1 MRLAMWPFTKKLQTP
16 YTPVAQQVAMA
27 VKSLSLPQ
35 ASPNWRQFA
44 KMQEKWNTK
53 AAINEGFN
61 ASAIVYAAIE
71 KRAKLVAAV
80 PWQAKRK
87 LSDGTF
93 EHVANSP
100 LQLLIDNPNPDQSW
114 YEIMYEAEQSICL
127 SGNNF
132 ISEIRAGYKN
142 QPMQLWHLPSQFV
155 KIKPGKEKLVDYFEY
170 TETNGKQVINAED
183 MIQLKMPNPN
193 DRYFG
198 QPILMAASRA
208 ADVDRE
214 SADWQRYSLQNRGI
228 ADFSIELPEGSTEEQ
243 AQSFQD
249 ALAKR
254 HQSPANAR
262 KPIVGNFKV
271 NEMGQSAKEMDFV
284 ESRKATWSELAAAFG
299 VPLAV
304 LGFTESVNL
313 SNADAMNRQIYLDTI
328 VPQLEL
334 YKRQLTLQLARD
346 FGDEWCLDY
355 DLSAIPAMQANLGE
369 KIDNAVKLY
378 NMGVPFNTLDEKL
391 GLNIGEIDGGDVAF
405 MVSATTEETEDERTE
420 QDEEDAKALI
430 KSIAYGVK

>member
-1 MRLAMWPFTKKLQTP
+1 MWPFTKKLQTP
-16 YTPVAQQVAMA
+16 YTPVANQVAMA
-27 VKSLSLPQ
+27 LKSLSLPQ

-44 KMQEKWNTK
+44 KMQEKWDTK
-53 AAINEGFN
+53 TAINEGYN

-80 PWQAKRK
+80 PWQAKRRK
-87 LSDGTF
+87 QDGTY
-93 EHVANSP
+93 EHVPNSP
-100 LQLLIDNPNPDQSW
+100 LQMLIDNPNTDQSF

-127 SGNNF
+127 SGNCYL
-132 ISEIRAGYKN
+132 SEIRAGSRN
-142 QPMQLWHLPSQFV
+142 QPMQLWHLPGQYMR
-155 KIKPGKEKLVDYFEY
+155 IKPGTEKLVDYFEY
-170 TETNGKQVINAED
+170 TESNGKKRIEADD

-198 QPILMAASRA
+198 QPVLMAASRA

-228 ADFSIELPEGSTEEQ
+228 ADFSIELPEGTTQEQ
-243 AQSFQD
+243 AESFQEK
-249 ALAKR
+249 LAER
-254 HQSPANAR
+254 QQSTANAR
-262 KPIVGNFKV
+262 RPIAGTFKV
-271 NEMGQSAKEMDFV
+271 HEMGQSAKEMDFV

-299 VPLAV
+299 VPLAA

-313 SNADAMNRQIYLDTI
+313 ANADAMNRMIYLDTI
-328 VPQLEL
+328 IPQLEL

-346 FGDEWCLDY
+346 FGGEWILDY
-355 DLSAIPAMQANLGE
+355 DLSSIPAMQANLGE

-391 GLNIGEIDGGDVAF
+391 GLNIGEIEGGDVPF
-405 MVSATTEETEDERTE
+405 MVAAETSDTEVVV
-420 QDEEDAKALI
+420 DEESKAMI
-430 KSIAYGVK
+430 KAIAYGANK

>member
-1 MRLAMWPFTKKLQTP
+1 MWPFTKKLKVP

-27 VKSLSLPQ
+27 VKSLSLPE

-44 KMQEKWNTK
+44 KMQEQWCTK
-53 AAINEGFN
+53 TAINEGYN

-80 PWQAKRK
+80 PWCAKRRMQ
-87 LSDGTF
+87 DGTY
-93 EHVANSP
+93 EHVPNSP
-100 LQLLIDNPNPDQSW
+100 LQMLIDNPNPDQSF
-114 YEIMYEAEQSICL
+114 YEIMYEAEQSVCL

-132 ISEIRAGYKN
+132 LSEIRAGSRGL
-142 QPMQLWHLPSQFV
+142 PVQLWHLPSQYM
-155 KIKPGKEKLVDYFEY
+155 KIKPGREKLVDYFEY
-170 TETNGKQVINAED
+170 TESNGTKKIMAED

-228 ADFSIELPEGSTEEQ
+228 ADFSIELPEGSTQEQ
-243 AQSFQD
+243 AEGFREK
-249 ALAKR
+249 LAER
-254 HQSPANAR
+254 QQSPANAR

-284 ESRKATWSELAAAFG
+284 ESRKTTWSELAAAFG
-299 VPLAV
+299 TPLAS

-313 SNADAMNRQIYLDTI
+313 ANADAMNRMIYLDTI
-328 VPQLEL
+328 IPQLEL

-346 FGDEWCLDY
+346 FGPEWILDY
-355 DLSAIPAMQANLGE
+355 DLSSIPAMQANLGD
-369 KIDNAVKLY
+369 KIENAVKLY
-378 NMGVPFNTLDEKL
+378 NMGVPFNTLDDKL
-391 GLNIGEIDGGDVAF
+391 GLGIGDIDGGDVAF
-405 MVSATTEETEDERTE
+405 MVSATKPEPTAEDGEEV
-420 QDEEDAKALI
+420 KAMI
-430 KSIAYGVK
+430 KSIAYGGK

>member
-1 MRLAMWPFTKKLQTP
+1 MWPFTKKLQTP
-16 YTPVAQQVAMA
+16 YTPVANQVAMA
-27 VKSLSLPQ
+27 LKSLSLPQ

-44 KMQEKWNTK
+44 KMQEKWDTK
-53 AAINEGFN
+53 TAINEGYN

-87 LSDGTF
+87 KQDGTF
-93 EHVANSP
+93 EHVPNSP
-100 LQLLIDNPNPDQSW
+100 LQMLIDNPNPDQSF
-114 YEIMYEAEQSICL
+114 YEIMYETEQSVCL
-127 SGNNF
+127 SGNCYL
-132 ISEIRAGYKN
+132 SEIRAGSRN
-142 QPMQLWHLPSQFV
+142 QPMQLWHLPSQYMR
-155 KIKPGKEKLVDYFEY
+155 IKPGTEKLVDYFEY
-170 TETNGKQVINAED
+170 TESNGKKRIEADD

-198 QPILMAASRA
+198 QPVLMAASRA

-214 SADWQRYSLQNRGI
+214 SADWQRCSLQNRGI
-228 ADFSIELPEGSTEEQ
+228 ADFSIELPEGSTQEQ
-243 AQSFQD
+243 AAAFQEK
-249 ALAKR
+249 LAER
-254 HQSPANAR
+254 NQSPANAR

-299 VPLAV
+299 VPLAA

-313 SNADAMNRQIYLDTI
+313 ANADAMNRMIYLDTI
-328 VPQLEL
+328 IPQLEL

-346 FGDEWCLDY
+346 FGDEWVLDY
-355 DLSAIPAMQANLGE
+355 DLSGIPAMQANLGE

-391 GLNIGEIDGGDVAF
+391 GLNIGEIDGGDVPF
-405 MVSATTEETEDERTE
+405 MVVAETPDDEVVA
-420 QDEEDAKALI
+420 DEESKAMI
-430 KSIAYGVK
+430 KAIAYGRR

>member
-1 MRLAMWPFTKKLQTP
+1 MWPFTKKLQTP
-16 YTPVAQQVAMA
+16 YTPVANQVAMA
-27 VKSLSLPQ
+27 LKSLSLPQ

-44 KMQEKWNTK
+44 KMQEKWDTK
-53 AAINEGFN
+53 TAINEGYN
-61 ASAIVYAAIE
+61 SSAIVYAAIE

-87 LSDGTF
+87 KQDGTY
-93 EHVANSP
+93 EYVPNSP
-100 LQLLIDNPNPDQSW
+100 LQMLIDNPNTDQSF

-127 SGNNF
+127 SGNCYL
-132 ISEIRAGYKN
+132 SEIRAGSRN
-142 QPMQLWHLPSQFV
+142 QPMQIWHLPSQYMR
-155 KIKPGKEKLVDYFEY
+155 IKPGTEKLVDYFEY
-170 TETNGKQVINAED
+170 TESNGKKRIEADD

-198 QPILMAASRA
+198 QPVLMAASRA

-228 ADFSIELPEGSTEEQ
+228 ADFSIELPEGTTQEQ
-243 AQSFQD
+243 ADGFRD
-249 ALAKR
+249 AVKKR
-254 HQSPANAR
+254 QQSPVNAR
-262 KPIVGNFKV
+262 SPFIGNFKV
-271 NEMGQSAKEMDFV
+271 TEMGQSAKEMDFV

-299 VPLAV
+299 VPLAA

-313 SNADAMNRQIYLDTI
+313 ANADAMNRMIYLDTI
-328 VPQLEL
+328 IPQLEL

-346 FGDEWCLDY
+346 FGGEWILDY
-355 DLSAIPAMQANLGE
+355 DLSSIPAMQANLGE

-391 GLNIGEIDGGDVAF
+391 GLNIGEIEGGDVPF
-405 MVSATTEETEDERTE
+405 MVAAETSDTEVVV
-420 QDEEDAKALI
+420 DEESKAII
-430 KSIAYGVK
+430 KAIAYGANK

>member
-1 MRLAMWPFTKKLQTP
+1 MRLAMWPFTKKLKTP

-35 ASPNWRQFA
+35 ASPNWSRFA
-44 KMQEKWNTK
+44 KMQEKWDTK
-53 AAINEGFN
+53 AAIQEGFN

-132 ISEIRAGYKN
+132 ISEIRAGSKN
-142 QPMQLWHLPSQFV
+142 QPMQLWHLPSQFI

-170 TETNGKQVINAED
+170 TETSGKQVINAED

-228 ADFSIELPEGSTEEQ
+228 ADFSIELPEGSTAEQ

-254 HQSPANAR
+254 HQSPVNAR

-299 VPLAV
+299 VPLAA

-346 FGDEWCLDY
+346 FGDEWILDY

-405 MVSATTEETEDERTE
+405 MASATTGETEDERTE
-420 QDEEDAKALI
+420 QDEEEAKALI

>member
-1 MRLAMWPFTKKLQTP
+1 MWPFTKKLNAP
-16 YTPVAQQVAMA
+16 NVSVADQVEVI
-27 VKSLSLPQ
+27 VKSLSLPE

-44 KMQEKWNTK
+44 KMQDQWCTK
-53 AAINEGFN
+53 TAINEGYN

-80 PWQAKRK
+80 PWCAKRRMQ
-87 LSDGTF
+87 DGTY
-93 EHVANSP
+93 EHVPNSP
-100 LQLLIDNPNPDQSW
+100 LQMLIDNPNPDQSF
-114 YEIMYEAEQSICL
+114 YEIMYEAEQSVCL

-132 ISEIRAGYKN
+132 LSEIRAGSRGL
-142 QPMQLWHLPSQFV
+142 PVQLWHLPSQYM
-155 KIKPGKEKLVDYFEY
+155 KIKPGREKLVDYFEY
-170 TETNGKQVINAED
+170 TESNGTKKIMAED

-228 ADFSIELPEGSTEEQ
+228 ADFSIELPEGTTQEQ
-243 AQSFQD
+243 ADGFRD
-249 ALAKR
+249 AVKER
-254 HQSPANAR
+254 QQSPVNAR
-262 KPIVGNFKV
+262 SPFIGNFKV

-284 ESRKATWSELAAAFG
+284 ESRKNTWSELAAAFG
-299 VPLAV
+299 TPLAS

-313 SNADAMNRQIYLDTI
+313 ANADAMNRMIYLDTI
-328 VPQLEL
+328 IPQLEL

-346 FGDEWCLDY
+346 FGPEWILDY
-355 DLSAIPAMQANLGE
+355 DLSGIPAMQANLGD

-378 NMGVPFNTLDEKL
+378 NMGVPFNTLDDKL
-391 GLNIGEIDGGDVAF
+391 GLGIGEIDGGDVAF
-405 MVSATTEETEDERTE
+405 MVSATAPESTPED
-420 QDEEDAKALI
+420 DEEVKAMI
-430 KSIAYGVK
+430 KSIAYGGDK

>member
-1 MRLAMWPFTKKLQTP
+1 MWPFTKKLQTP
-16 YTPVAQQVAMA
+16 YTPIANQVAMA
-27 VKSLSLPQ
+27 LKSLSLPQ

-44 KMQEKWNTK
+44 KMQEKWDTK
-53 AAINEGFN
+53 TAINEGYN

-80 PWQAKRK
+80 PWQAKRRK
-87 LSDGTF
+87 QDGTY
-93 EHVANSP
+93 EHVPNSP
-100 LQLLIDNPNPDQSW
+100 LQMLIDNPNTDQSF

-127 SGNNF
+127 SGNCYL
-132 ISEIRAGYKN
+132 SEIRAGSRN
-142 QPMQLWHLPSQFV
+142 QPMQLWHLPSQYMR
-155 KIKPGKEKLVDYFEY
+155 IKPGTEKLVDYFEY
-170 TETNGKQVINAED
+170 TESNGKKRIEADD

-198 QPILMAASRA
+198 QPVLMAASRA

-228 ADFSIELPEGSTEEQ
+228 ADFSIELPEGTTQEQ
-243 AQSFQD
+243 ADDFRD
-249 ALAKR
+249 AIKER
-254 HQSPANAR
+254 QQSPVNAR
-262 KPIVGNFKV
+262 GPFIGNYKV
-271 NEMGQSAKEMDFV
+271 TEMGQSAKEMDFV

-299 VPLAV
+299 VPLAA

-313 SNADAMNRQIYLDTI
+313 ANADAMNRMIYLDTI
-328 VPQLEL
+328 IPQLEL

-346 FGDEWCLDY
+346 FGGEWILDY
-355 DLSAIPAMQANLGE
+355 DLSSIPAMQANLGE

-391 GLNIGEIDGGDVAF
+391 GLNIGGIEGGDVPF
-405 MVSATTEETEDERTE
+405 MVAAETSDTEVVV
-420 QDEEDAKALI
+420 DEESKAMI
-430 KSIAYGVK
+430 KAIAYGANK